1 MREEDD
7 DGEEEHFIVSVS
19 ISCNRS
25 SGDQETFIGQI
36 DFFMMVT
43 NHRPSSIR

>member
-25 SGDQETFIGQI
+25 PGDQKKFIGQI
-36 DFFMMVT
+36 EFFMIVT